1 MREACLTF
9 PVLSSLAGAQET
21 VLLALFD
28 ASIARQKSGLLQNRL
43 VLRVLL
49 NQRTGNSMA
58 NGFGLAI
65 EATTGNAHDR
75 IKHRRTSH
83 DYKGGHGFHG
93 HRLNWK
99 VDLNRL
105 AIYNDLAGSSNE
117 MNARNSSLSL
127 TRSPNLSGWHSIL
140 PN

>member
-1 MREACLTF
+1 MREVCLTF

-28 ASIARQKSGLLQNRL
+28 ASIARQKLGLLQNRL

-49 NQRTGNSMA
+49 NQRTSNPMA

-75 IKHRRTSH
+75 IKCRRTSH
-83 DYKGGHGFHG
+83 GCKGGHGFHG

-99 VDLNRL
+99 VDLDRL
-105 AIYNDLAGSSNE
+105 AIYNDLTGSSNE
-117 MNARNSSLSL
+117 MNTRNGSLSL

-140 PN
+140 PS